1 MNEQTFKDRS
11 YAVSLLLNSLPPDV
25 LHEGTVETPKRVA
38 KMWDELTAGYEMK
51 PEEILSKTFD
61 VPHGDGEN
69 TNGVVIIK
77 DIGFYSC
84 CEHHMVPF
92 FGKVHI
98 AYVPREKVV
107 GLSKF
112 ARLVECFS
120 RRLQVQERLTQ
131 QIVDSIQKE
140 LNPYGVMVII
150 EAEHMC
156 MTMRGI
162 KKPGTSTTTSR
173 TLGVFYDKPEARN
186 EALHLIYGN

>member
-1 MNEQTFKDRS
+1 MGDQRIKDRS
-11 YAVSLLLNSLPPDV
+11 YAVSLLLNSLPTEATG
-25 LHEGTVETPKRVA
+25 EGTIETPNRVA
-38 KMWDELTAGYEMK
+38 KMWEELTAGYSMNSA
-51 PEEILSKTFD
+51 EILSKTFK
-61 VPHGDGEN
+61 VPSGDGDN
-69 TNGVVIIK
+69 TNGIVVVK
-77 DIGFYSC
+77 DISFHSC

-112 ARLVECFS
+112 TRLVECYA
-120 RRLQVQERLTQ
+120 RRLQVQERLTN
-131 QIVDSIQKE
+131 QIIEDIQKY
-140 LNPYGVMVII
+140 LDPYGAMVVV

-173 TLGVFYDKPEARN
+173 VKGVFYDKPEARD
-186 EALHLIYGN
+186 EALRLMGL